1 MHRKIMELL
10 EWMDGDIPESL
21 VAVDKVMNVIDKHS

>member
-10 EWMDGDIPESL
+10 EWIDGNIPESL
-21 VAVDKVMNVIDKHS
+21 VAVDKVMIVIDKHT